1 MVENGLM
8 LSHISAVVA
17 PRKSLTFTLLL
28 RESNVSHIPV
38 ITESPAM
45 QAVLL
50 GHLSGLLSQLI
61 SYLSYYFLFDI
72 FCRLVFYIFCMVFSS
87 NFV

>member
-17 PRKSLTFTLLL
+17 PRKSLTLTLLL
-28 RESNVSHIPV
+28 RESNVSYISV
-38 ITESPAM
+38 ITESPAI
-45 QAVLL
+45 QAVVL
-50 GHLSGLLSQLI
+50 GHLSRQLSQLI
-61 SYLSYYFLFDI
+61 SYLSYYFLCDI
-72 FCRLVFYIFCMVFSS
+72 FCCLVFYIFCMVFSS